1 MCSPS
6 PGSGVGRGVIC
17 RAAPGGAT
25 ATAGL
30 FAAALAEL
38 GPELGPELVLLL
50 VAAERAAGLAG
61 LGLRSSRSAPGC
73 VRACAL
79 VAAVAATTR
88 VNRVL
93 AGIGMTTRQLAP
105 CLSSGRANQHAR
117 AFHSCNK
124 ALTGPQWQQ
133 AKGVP
138 GVSLAGRTI
147 LLPESSIFRC
157 TRVARG
163 YQVKERQTSSPGVP
177 AFAAAAAPSQ
187 TGATHVPGLIHSAD
201 HPV

>member
-30 FAAALAEL
+30 FAAAALPEL
-38 GPELGPELVLLL
+38 GPELGPELVLVL

-73 VRACAL
+73 VRACAP

-117 AFHSCNK
+117 LSQLQQGANG
-124 ALTGPQWQQ
+124 AAMATGE
-133 AKGVP
+133 
-138 GVSLAGRTI
+138 R
-147 LLPESSIFRC
+147 R
-157 TRVARG
+157 ARG
-163 YQVKERQTSSPGVP
+163 FPRRQNDFVTRKLYFSLHSGCKRLSSERTADKQPR
-177 AFAAAAAPSQ
+177 
-187 TGATHVPGLIHSAD
+187 GAGLRRSCGPLAIG
-201 HPV
+201 